1 MATVRLPRF
10 EVSSTSAFIASKGT
24 AVEEGCTIAQVLL
37 FMMAWYWFSPVCA
50 WQSSLEPFFFLQS
63 KSLERK
69 YQQRGRCMMLPPSV
83 AILRTCGVAAWPAAS
98 ERAEYLCWIPG

>member
-24 AVEEGCTIAQVLL
+24 AVEEGCTIAQVPL
-37 FMMAWYWFSPVCA
+37 FMMAWYWFSPACA
-50 WQSSLEPFFFLQS
+50 WQSSLDPFFFLQS

-69 YQQRGRCMMLPPSV
+69 YQQRGRCMMLPPRV
-83 AILRTCGVAAWPAAS
+83 AILRPWGVRGGPAAS
-98 ERAEYLCWIPG
+98 QGG